1 MKNTNSIFRIALI
14 AALCS
19 FTAALAA
26 CGKSSVVTDSSPST
40 QPPAVQPQSAQSATQ
55 PANQTAAQ
63 PAEQPPAAQQ
73 SGATQPTPS
82 PTLHPIMKQAQAKP
96 GVPVSVPDSMRRPLN
111 PEEMKKAMEV
121 MPPEVRARIQGMAQ
135 TPQGA
140 KPAATPKQ

>member
-1 MKNTNSIFRIALI
+1 MNNTKLIYRTALI
-14 AALCS
+14 LALIS
-19 FTAALAA
+19 FATAMSA
-26 CGKSSVVTDSSPST
+26 CGKNSVVSDSSPST
-40 QPPAVQPQSAQSATQ
+40 QSPAAQPQTATQ
-55 PANQTAAQ
+55 PATQSGAQ

-73 SGATQPTPS
+73 AGAAQTQQPTPS
-82 PTLHPIMKQAQAKP
+82 PTLHPVMKQAQAKP

-111 PEEMKKAMEV
+111 AEEMKKALEA